1 MIASVSYVKSI
12 LEHND
17 LRAKKKFGQNFL
29 IDGNIVDK
37 IARIACVEGC
47 TVIEVGPGIG
57 SLTEMLL
64 KYAQKVYAYE
74 IDEDMYNILNSTFK
88 DNFQVE
94 LTDFLDVDLSS
105 VPYKD
110 ERLCFA
116 SNLPYYVTTPILFKL
131 FEADLNFEKI
141 TVMVQREVA
150 DRFKAKTGSEDYN
163 ALSIMVQ
170 YLYDVKL
177 EMTISKSVFYPAPN
191 VDSAVVS
198 FTPKIS
204 RDREFEKGFF
214 DFVKLC
220 FAKRRKTLQNNL
232 KELMSSEAATELIAQ
247 AGFKATVRAQELS
260 LAEFLKLYEVYRVR

>member
-1 MIASVSYVKSI
+1 MIASVSYVKNI
-12 LEHND
+12 LERND

-37 IARIACVEGC
+37 IARIACVDNC

-57 SLTEMLL
+57 SLSELLL
-64 KYAQKVYAYE
+64 KYAKQVYAYE
-74 IDEDMYNILNSTFK
+74 IDEDMYNILNTEFK
-88 DNFQVE
+88 ERFQVE
-94 LTDFLDVDLSS
+94 LIDFLDVDLTK
-105 VPYKD
+105 VPYRD

-131 FEADLNFEKI
+131 FESDLKFEKI

-150 DRFKAKTGSEDYN
+150 DRFKAKQGSEDYN

-177 EMTISKSVFYPAPN
+177 EMTISKSVFYPSPN

-198 FTPKIS
+198 FTPKIE
-204 RDREFEKGFF
+204 RNREFEQGFF
-214 DFVKLC
+214 EFVKIC

-232 KELMSSEAATELIAQ
+232 KELVASAEATEIIAK
-247 AGFKATVRAQELS
+247 AGLKPTVRAQELS
-260 LAEFLKLYEVYRVR
+260 LNEFIKLYEVYCVR